1 MSSRIAVVPKPCC
14 DRRVGYARLPV
25 TDGPPVLT
33 VMLARPAAN
42 WGAHPQPSGRVRSG
56 SVATVLAAKD
66 RTPERLPSNLEN
78 TPGIPRGRVP

>member
-1 MSSRIAVVPKPCC
+1 MFSYGRQATIGHPRIIITA
-14 DRRVGYARLPV
+14 
-25 TDGPPVLT
+25 

-66 RTPERLPSNLEN
+66 RPAEPLLSDLYN
-78 TPGIPRGRVP
+78 TRCGPLRAYPINPAAEHGHR